1 MVKRKQRIENNEN
14 FITFSTRISSRLK
27 RKLINYSEEMGL
39 SQAAVISGLIED
51 YLPGEKSPGISL
63 APPDNLDNPDD
74 QVSSK
79 AEVLTWLK
87 EHE

>member
-51 YLPGEKSPGISL
+51 HLPGEKSSGISL
-63 APPDNLDNPDD
+63 APPDNPDDLDD